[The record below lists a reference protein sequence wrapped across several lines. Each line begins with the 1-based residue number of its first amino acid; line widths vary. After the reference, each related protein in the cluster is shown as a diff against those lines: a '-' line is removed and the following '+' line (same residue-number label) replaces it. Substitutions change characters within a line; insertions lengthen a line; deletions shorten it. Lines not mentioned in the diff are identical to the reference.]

1 MVEVLAST
9 PMPYFR
15 RNTSMRS
22 SLRGLTGLAATGLLM
37 VTAVAANAAVERQL
51 LNVKIWQTYRDV
63 LAKHGQPTRI
73 EIGAVESPI
82 ADSAGGGGGGAAAGP
97 RAGGLPGMGGMGAM
111 GGGGMSGK
119 LGVMGMGASG
129 APGGG

>member
-22 SLRGLTGLAATGLLM
+22 SLRGLTGLAATGLFAL
-37 VTAVAANAAVERQL
+37 TAIAANAAVERQL
-51 LNVKIWQTYRDV
+51 LNVKIWQTYKDV

-82 ADSAGGGGGGAAAGP
+82 DGGGSAGGGAPAAGP
-97 RAGGLPGMGGMGAM
+97 RAGGL
-111 GGGGMSGK
+111 
-119 LGVMGMGASG
+119 
-129 APGGG
+129 